1 MKKSR
6 SVFRTILIPLI
17 LILLL
22 ETCLLLGGI
31 RASGMVE
38 KLDQN
43 ARDILSKQ
51 AENRRGYL
59 EGSMVGTWSDLSM
72 LAADINKTTQQ
83 MLSRGELSL
92 DEIDSK
98 SDECA
103 QLVLN
108 ISDELISTLYSKKVS
123 GIFVVFNTQD
133 LDAGE
138 KSPRTGFYIRDLDP
152 ASTPSYR
159 NADLLLERAPIDVVK
174 GLNISTDNAW
184 QPLFNFEDEYPG
196 FLYDPFQA
204 AYQAQELSDAR
215 DYGYWNPEPYILP
228 GDDRWAVS
236 YSVPLILE
244 DGTIYGVLG
253 VELLTDYLK
262 SLLPSAE
269 LFDDKQGSYLLAVER
284 EEGKYTTV
292 LSTGPILPQ
301 NGTGEEFVLEQD
313 GDEGLYFNME
323 GERYFAAMQPLGLYN
338 TNTPFAAQHWVLFG
352 AVREGRL
359 YSFSGQVLEVLTMVV
374 LLCLAAGLIGSV
386 LVSRRLS
393 APIRKLSEE
402 VALAQR
408 DRGGL
413 PQLSHTGITEIDRF
427 SGAITDLSR
436 EVLDASTKFL
446 RIMEMAS
453 VEMGGFELRQN
464 QDLVYVTDNFFPL
477 MGLDG
482 IQVPELTAQRFLE
495 LMKERNQ
502 TLEHHTSPDG
512 SELYCIPVPR
522 GGVRYLRYEMTQ
534 EGERHVGLV
543 EDVTASTLERL
554 RIEHE
559 RDYDLLTGLYN
570 RPAFLRT
577 ATELFAHPET
587 LKHAAMIMLDLDNLK
602 TTNDRFGH
610 DWGDQYIRRAGQCF
624 AANAPAGTLCA
635 RVSGDEFF
643 LLYHGYESRE
653 EIREAIHRLRE
664 AICST
669 TLTLPSGEV
678 LHISASGGVAWYPED
693 STNMNELTKFADFAM
708 YQVKQSRKGELAD
721 FDLGV
726 YSREEFL
733 LQNKREFHQF
743 LEQELVAYFFQPI
756 VSAKTGTAVAYE
768 ALMRVDLPTLRSPE
782 AVLRIAREEGK
793 LSEIERM
800 TWYKASEAFSKL
812 QENRLVTNDSLL
824 FLNSIANQ
832 CMSQKDWEAYKKKF
846 MLLQPR
852 VVVEITESEHL
863 DQESTQ
869 EKRKMLGISGMFAL
883 DDYGSGYNS
892 EKNLLELTPQFIKV
906 DISIIRDIDS
916 DRNKQQIVANI
927 VAYAHEREMYIIAEG
942 LETAAEVEKV
952 LDLDV
957 DLLQGYYLARPAAV
971 PPQISQAALELLRS
985 HSGQERK

>member
-1 MKKSR
+1 
-6 SVFRTILIPLI
+6 
-17 LILLL
+17 
-22 ETCLLLGGI
+22 
-31 RASGMVE
+31 
-38 KLDQN
+38 
-43 ARDILSKQ
+43 
-51 AENRRGYL
+51 
-59 EGSMVGTWSDLSM
+59 
-72 LAADINKTTQQ
+72 
-83 MLSRGELSL
+83 
-92 DEIDSK
+92 
-98 SDECA
+98 
-103 QLVLN
+103 
-108 ISDELISTLYSKKVS
+108 
-123 GIFVVFNTQD
+123 
-133 LDAGE
+133 
-138 KSPRTGFYIRDLDP
+138 
-152 ASTPSYR
+152 
-159 NADLLLERAPIDVVK
+159 
-174 GLNISTDNAW
+174 
-184 QPLFNFEDEYPG
+184 
-196 FLYDPFQA
+196 
-204 AYQAQELSDAR
+204 
-215 DYGYWNPEPYILP
+215 
-228 GDDRWAVS
+228 
-236 YSVPLILE
+236 
-244 DGTIYGVLG
+244 
-253 VELLTDYLK
+253 
-262 SLLPSAE
+262 
-269 LFDDKQGSYLLAVER
+269 
-284 EEGKYTTV
+284 
-292 LSTGPILPQ
+292 
-301 NGTGEEFVLEQD
+301 
-313 GDEGLYFNME
+313 
-323 GERYFAAMQPLGLYN
+323 
-338 TNTPFAAQHWVLFG
+338 
-352 AVREGRL
+352 
-359 YSFSGQVLEVLTMVV
+359 
-374 LLCLAAGLIGSV
+374 
-386 LVSRRLS
+386 
-393 APIRKLSEE
+393 
-402 VALAQR
+402 
-408 DRGGL
+408 
-413 PQLSHTGITEIDRF
+413 
-427 SGAITDLSR
+427 
-436 EVLDASTKFL
+436 
-446 RIMEMAS
+446 
-453 VEMGGFELRQN
+453 
-464 QDLVYVTDNFFPL
+464 
-477 MGLDG
+477 
-482 IQVPELTAQRFLE
+482 
-495 LMKERNQ
+495 
-502 TLEHHTSPDG
+502 
-512 SELYCIPVPR
+512 
-522 GGVRYLRYEMTQ
+522 
-534 EGERHVGLV
+534 
-543 EDVTASTLERL
+543 
-554 RIEHE
+554 
-559 RDYDLLTGLYN
+559 
-570 RPAFLRT
+570 
-577 ATELFAHPET
+577 
-587 LKHAAMIMLDLDNLK
+587 MIMLDLDNLK

-756 VSAKTGTAVAYE
+756 VSAKTGRAVAYE

>member
-22 ETCLLLGGI
+22 EACLLLGGI
-31 RASGMVE
+31 RASGVVD

-43 ARDILSKQ
+43 AGDILSKQ

-59 EGSMVGTWSDLSM
+59 EGSMVGTWSDLSL
-72 LAADINKTTQQ
+72 LAADINETTRR
-83 MLSRGELSL
+83 MLSSGEVSL
-92 DEIDSK
+92 ETLDSK
-98 SDECA
+98 SEECA

-108 ISDELISTLYSKKVS
+108 ISDELITTLYSKKVS
-123 GIFVVFNTQD
+123 GIFVVFNTRD
-133 LDAGE
+133 LDG
-138 KSPRTGFYIRDLDP
+138 KSRSPRTGFYIRDLDP

-159 NADLLLERAPIDVVK
+159 NADLLLERAPIAVVK

-184 QPLFNFEDEYPG
+184 QPLFNFEEEYPR

-204 AYQAQELSDAR
+204 AFHAEEVSNAQ

-236 YSVPLILE
+236 YSIPLILE

-253 VELLTDYLK
+253 VDLLTDYLK

-269 LFDDKQGSYLLAVER
+269 LFDDKQGSYLLAVEEDGR
-284 EEGKYTTV
+284 YTTV

-301 NGTGEEFVLEQD
+301 NGMGETFALEQKED
-313 GDEGLYFNME
+313 GHLYFDME
-323 GERYFAAMQPLGLYN
+323 GERYFAAMQPLNLYN
-338 TNTPFAAQHWVLFG
+338 SNTPFAHQRWVLIG
-352 AVREGRL
+352 AVREDQL
-359 YSFSGQVLEVLTMVV
+359 YSFSNQVLEVLTTVV
-374 LLCLAAGLIGSV
+374 LMCLAAGLLGSV

-393 APIRKLSEE
+393 APIRELSEE

-427 SGAITDLSR
+427 SGAITNLSR

-464 QDLVYVTDNFFPL
+464 EDLVYVTDNFFPL
-477 MGLDG
+477 MGLDD
-482 IQVPELTAQRFLE
+482 ILVPELTVQRFRE
-495 LMKERNQ
+495 LMEERNQ
-502 TLEHHTSPDG
+502 TLEHHPSPDG
-512 SELYCIPVPR
+512 SELYRIPVPR
-522 GGVRYLRYEMTQ
+522 GGVRYLRYETTR

-570 RPAFLRT
+570 RPAFQRT
-577 ATELFAHPET
+577 AAELFAHPET

-653 EIREAIHRLRE
+653 EIREAIRSLRE
-664 AICST
+664 AIRGT
-669 TLTLPSGEV
+669 ALTLPSGEV

-693 STNMNELTKFADFAM
+693 STSMNELTKFADFAM

-743 LEQELVAYFFQPI
+743 IEQELVTYFFQPI
-756 VSAKTGTAVAYE
+756 VSAKTGRAVAYE

-800 TWYKASEAFSKL
+800 TWYKASEAFCKL
-812 QENRLVTNDSLL
+812 QENQLVTNDSLL

-832 CMSQKDWEAYKKKF
+832 CMSQEDWEAYKKEF
-846 MLLQPR
+846 LLLQPR

-863 DQESTQ
+863 DQESTRA
-869 EKRKMLGISGMFAL
+869 KRRMLGVSGMFAL

-906 DISIIRDIDS
+906 DISIIRDIDT

-942 LETAAEVEKV
+942 LETAAEVKKV

-971 PPQISQAALELLRS
+971 PPQISQAAVELLRS
-985 HSGQERK
+985 HSGK